1 MIQTFKKTKKV
12 IPFKRISQIQQSK
25 GHWCSSDNGIGTAA
39 IAENPYATV
48 CLWGTSTLYMFC
60 LGSVALS
67 LGILYSVVSGNFP
80 SWHGISFAL
89 MAILVVANHKSRQI
103 GTEQF

>member
-1 MIQTFKKTKKV
+1 MVWVLPPLQKILM
-12 IPFKRISQIQQSK
+12 PQS
-25 GHWCSSDNGIGTAA
+25 AY
-39 IAENPYATV
+39 EE
-48 CLWGTSTLYMFC
+48 STLYMFC

-89 MAILVVANHKSRQI
+89 MAILVVADHKSRQI